1 MFRFSPSVTDTVQ
14 AAHKLFALTLHFAD
28 ISKLVFDIPAVPI
41 DKGMMRNGV
50 EPCSDGRMPLNEAR
64 PLRAF
69 TNVSCA
75 KSLAVSR

>member
-28 ISKLVFDIPAVPI
+28 ISKLVFYIPAVPI

-50 EPCSDGRMPLNEAR
+50 EPCSDGRMPPKR
-64 PLRAF
+64 SQTVKSFHKRVLR
-69 TNVSCA
+69 
-75 KSLAVSR
+75 